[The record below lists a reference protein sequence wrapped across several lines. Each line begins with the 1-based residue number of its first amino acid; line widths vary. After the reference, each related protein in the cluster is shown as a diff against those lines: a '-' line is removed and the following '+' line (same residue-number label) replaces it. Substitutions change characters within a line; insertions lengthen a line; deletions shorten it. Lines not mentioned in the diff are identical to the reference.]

1 MYMFN
6 KIVKAKKL
14 INQHIIST
22 PSEFSHSLS
31 KLTGKSIYVKYEN
44 KQHTGSFK
52 FRGSLNKLL
61 SLKDDQRKKG
71 VIAMSAGNHAQGI
84 SLSCKYLGIKATIVM
99 PNNTPFEKIRKN
111 IDFGADVI
119 IHGNNVLESEKHVNE
134 LVTKY
139 GFIKVHPFN
148 DYDVIWGQGT
158 LMLEFLEKYPNINK
172 IYIPVGGGGLISG
185 CAVVAKTINKNIKI
199 IGVETENFPSLYN
212 SFYGT
217 KKLFEKSTIAE
228 GVAVNKIGKKNL
240 KIINQLVDET
250 VLVKESSIEKAISM
264 FLLNDKTL
272 VEGAG
277 ALGLAAILESK
288 DKKKNDDIGII
299 ACGGNLDSRVLSSLL
314 MRELARKK
322 QVLTLSIDMEDKPGQ
337 LSEISN
343 LCSKEKINI
352 LAVEHSRFTL
362 DLSVKAA
369 RLNITL
375 ETQDRKHAKKIIRL
389 IKKLDFK
396 VKEKIEN

>member
-1 MYMFN
+1 MFN
-6 KIVKAKKL
+6 KIIKAKKL
-14 INQHIIST
+14 INQHIINT
-22 PSEFSHSLS
+22 PSGLSHALS
-31 KLTGKSIYVKYEN
+31 ELTGRSIFVKYEN

-61 SLKDDQRKKG
+61 SLTEVQKKRG

-84 SLSCKYLGIKATIVM
+84 SLGCKYLGIKATIVM

-111 IDFGADVI
+111 IDYGANVI
-119 IHGNNVLESEKHVNE
+119 IHGNNVLESEKHVNK
-134 LVTKY
+134 LVEKY
-139 GFIKVHPFN
+139 DFVKIHPFN
-148 DYDVIWGQGT
+148 DYDVIYGQGT
-158 LMLEFLEKYPNINK
+158 LMLEFLQKHPNLKK

-185 CAVVAKTINKNIKI
+185 CAIVAKNLNKNIKI

-212 SFYGT
+212 SFYNS
-217 KKLFEKSTIAE
+217 KKSFEKSTIAE

-240 KIINQLVDET
+240 KIIKELVDET
-250 VLVKESSIEKAISM
+250 VLVKESSIEQAISM

-277 ALGLAAILESK
+277 ALGLAALLESK
-288 DKKKNDDIGII
+288 DRKKSDDIGII

-314 MRELARKK
+314 MRELVRKK

-337 LSEISN
+337 LSEISK
-343 LCSKEKINI
+343 LCSMEKINI

-362 DLSVKAA
+362 DLSVRAA

-375 ETQDRKHAKKIIRL
+375 ETQDKKHANKIINL
-389 IKKLDFK
+389 IKKLGFK
-396 VKEKIEN
+396 VREKVEN

>member
-1 MYMFN
+1 MFN
-6 KIVKAKKL
+6 KIIKAKKL
-14 INQHIIST
+14 INQHIINT
-22 PSEFSHSLS
+22 PSGLSHSLS
-31 KLTGKSIYVKYEN
+31 ELTGRSIFVKYEN

-61 SLKDDQRKKG
+61 SLTEEQKKKG

-84 SLSCKYLGIKATIVM
+84 SLGCKYLGIKATIVM

-111 IDFGADVI
+111 IDYGANVI
-119 IHGNNVLESEKHVNE
+119 IHGNNVLESEKHVNK
-134 LVTKY
+134 LVEKY
-139 GFIKVHPFN
+139 DFVKIHPFN
-148 DYDVIWGQGT
+148 DYDVIYGQGT
-158 LMLEFLEKYPNINK
+158 LMLEFLHKHPNLKK

-185 CAVVAKTINKNIKI
+185 CAIVAKNLNKNIKI

-212 SFYGT
+212 SFYKT
-217 KKLFEKSTIAE
+217 KKSFEKSTIAE

-240 KIINQLVDET
+240 KIIKQLVDET
-250 VLVKESSIEKAISM
+250 VLVKESSIEQAISM

-277 ALGLAAILESK
+277 ALGLAALLESK
-288 DKKKNDDIGII
+288 DRKKNDDIGVI

-337 LSEISN
+337 LSEISK
-343 LCSKEKINI
+343 LCSMEKINI

-362 DLSVKAA
+362 DLSVRAA

-375 ETQDRKHAKKIIRL
+375 ETQDKKHANKIINL
-389 IKKLDFK
+389 IKKLGFK
-396 VKEKIEN
+396 VREKVEN

>member
-1 MYMFN
+1 MFN
-6 KIVKAKKL
+6 KIIKAKKL
-14 INQHIIST
+14 INQHIINT
-22 PSEFSHSLS
+22 PSGLSHALS
-31 KLTGKSIYVKYEN
+31 ELTGRSIFVKYEN

-61 SLKDDQRKKG
+61 SLTEVQKKKG

-84 SLSCKYLGIKATIVM
+84 SLGCKHLGIKATIVM

-111 IDFGADVI
+111 INYGANVI
-119 IHGNNVLESEKHVNE
+119 IHGNNVLESEKHVNK
-134 LVTKY
+134 LVEKY
-139 GFIKVHPFN
+139 DFVKIHPFN
-148 DYDVIWGQGT
+148 DYDVIYGQGT
-158 LMLEFLEKYPNINK
+158 LMLEFLQKHPNLKK

-185 CAVVAKTINKNIKI
+185 CAIVAKNLNKNIKI

-212 SFYGT
+212 SFYKT
-217 KKLFEKSTIAE
+217 KKSFEKSTIAE

-240 KIINQLVDET
+240 KIIKELVDET
-250 VLVKESSIEKAISM
+250 VLVKESSIEQAISM

-277 ALGLAAILESK
+277 ALGLAALLESK
-288 DKKKNDDIGII
+288 DRKKSDDIGVI

-337 LSEISN
+337 LSEISK
-343 LCSKEKINI
+343 LCSLEKINI

-362 DLSVKAA
+362 DLSVRAA

-375 ETQDRKHAKKIIRL
+375 ETQDKKHANKIINL
-389 IKKLDFK
+389 IKKLGFK
-396 VKEKIEN
+396 VREKVEN

>member
-1 MYMFN
+1 MFN
-6 KIVKAKKL
+6 KIIKAKKL
-14 INQHIIST
+14 INQHIINT
-22 PSEFSHSLS
+22 PSGLSHALS
-31 KLTGKSIYVKYEN
+31 ELTGRSIFVKYEN

-61 SLKDDQRKKG
+61 SLTEVQKKKG

-84 SLSCKYLGIKATIVM
+84 SLGCKYLGIKATIVM

-111 IDFGADVI
+111 IDYGANVI
-119 IHGNNVLESEKHVNE
+119 IHGNNVLESEKHVNK
-134 LVTKY
+134 LVEKY
-139 GFIKVHPFN
+139 DFVKIHPFN
-148 DYDVIWGQGT
+148 DYDVIYGQGT
-158 LMLEFLEKYPNINK
+158 LMLEFLQKHPNLK
-172 IYIPVGGGGLISG
+172 KVYIPVGGGGLISG
-185 CAVVAKTINKNIKI
+185 CAIVAKNLNKNIKI

-212 SFYGT
+212 SFYRT
-217 KKLFEKSTIAE
+217 KKSFEKSTIAE

-240 KIINQLVDET
+240 KIIKELVDET
-250 VLVKESSIEKAISM
+250 VLVKESSIEQAISM

-277 ALGLAAILESK
+277 ALGLAALLESK
-288 DKKKNDDIGII
+288 DRKKSDDIGII

-337 LSEISN
+337 LSEISK
-343 LCSKEKINI
+343 LCSMEKINI

-362 DLSVKAA
+362 DLSVRAA

-375 ETQDRKHAKKIIRL
+375 ETQDKKHANKIINL
-389 IKKLDFK
+389 IKKLGFK
-396 VKEKIEN
+396 VREKVEN

>member
-1 MYMFN
+1 MFN
-6 KIVKAKKL
+6 KIIKAKKL
-14 INQHIIST
+14 INQHIINT
-22 PSEFSHSLS
+22 PSGLSHALS
-31 KLTGKSIYVKYEN
+31 ELTGRSIFVKYEN

-61 SLKDDQRKKG
+61 SLTEVQKKKG

-84 SLSCKYLGIKATIVM
+84 SLGCKYLGIKATIVM

-111 IDFGADVI
+111 IDYGANVI
-119 IHGNNVLESEKHVNE
+119 IHGNNVLESEKHVNK
-134 LVTKY
+134 LVEKY
-139 GFIKVHPFN
+139 DFVKIHPFN
-148 DYDVIWGQGT
+148 DYDVIYGQGT
-158 LMLEFLEKYPNINK
+158 LMLEFLQKHPNLKK

-185 CAVVAKTINKNIKI
+185 CAIVAKNLNKNIKI

-212 SFYGT
+212 SFYNS
-217 KKLFEKSTIAE
+217 KKSFEKSTIAE

-240 KIINQLVDET
+240 KIINELVDET
-250 VLVKESSIEKAISM
+250 VLVKESSIEQAISM

-277 ALGLAAILESK
+277 ALGLAALLESK
-288 DKKKNDDIGII
+288 DRKKSDDIGII

-314 MRELARKK
+314 MRELVRKK

-337 LSEISN
+337 LSEISK
-343 LCSKEKINI
+343 LCSMEKINI

-362 DLSVKAA
+362 DLSVRAA

-375 ETQDRKHAKKIIRL
+375 ETQDKKHANKIINL
-389 IKKLDFK
+389 IKKLGFK
-396 VKEKIEN
+396 VREKVEN

>member
-1 MYMFN
+1 MFN
-6 KIVKAKKL
+6 KIIKAKKL
-14 INQHIIST
+14 INQHIINT
-22 PSEFSHSLS
+22 PSDLSHALS
-31 KLTGKSIYVKYEN
+31 ELTGRSIFVKYEN

-61 SLKDDQRKKG
+61 SLTEIQKKKG

-84 SLSCKYLGIKATIVM
+84 SLGCKYLGIKATIVM

-111 IDFGADVI
+111 IDYGANVI

-134 LVTKY
+134 LVEKY
-139 GFIKVHPFN
+139 DYVKIHPFN
-148 DYDVIWGQGT
+148 DYDVIYGQGT
-158 LMLEFLEKYPNINK
+158 LMLEFLQRHPNLKK

-185 CAVVAKTINKNIKI
+185 CAIVAKNLNKNIKI

-212 SFYGT
+212 SFYKT
-217 KKLFEKSTIAE
+217 KKSFEKSTIAE

-240 KIINQLVDET
+240 KIIKELVDET
-250 VLVKESSIEKAISM
+250 VLVKESSIEQAISM

-277 ALGLAAILESK
+277 ALGLAAVLESI
-288 DKKKNDDIGII
+288 DRKKSDDIGVI

-337 LSEISN
+337 LSEISK
-343 LCSKEKINI
+343 LCSIEKINI

-362 DLSVKAA
+362 DLSVRAA

-375 ETQDRKHAKKIIRL
+375 ETQDEKHANKIIYL
-389 IKKLDFK
+389 IKKLGFK
-396 VKEKIEN
+396 VREKIEN

>member
-1 MYMFN
+1 MFN
-6 KIVKAKKL
+6 KIIKAKKL
-14 INQHIIST
+14 INQHIINT
-22 PSEFSHSLS
+22 PSGLS
-31 KLTGKSIYVKYEN
+31 YALSELTRRSIFVKYEN

-61 SLKDDQRKKG
+61 SLTEVQKKKG

-84 SLSCKYLGIKATIVM
+84 SLGCKYLGIKATIVM

-111 IDFGADVI
+111 IDYGANVI
-119 IHGNNVLESEKHVNE
+119 IHGNNVLESEKHVNK
-134 LVTKY
+134 LVEKY
-139 GFIKVHPFN
+139 DFVKIHPFN
-148 DYDVIWGQGT
+148 DYDVIYGQGT
-158 LMLEFLEKYPNINK
+158 LMLEFLQKHPNLK
-172 IYIPVGGGGLISG
+172 KVYIPVGGGGLISG
-185 CAVVAKTINKNIKI
+185 CAIVAKNLNKNIKI

-212 SFYGT
+212 SFYKS
-217 KKLFEKSTIAE
+217 KKSFEKSTIAE

-250 VLVKESSIEKAISM
+250 VLVKESSIEQAISM

-277 ALGLAAILESK
+277 ALGLAALLESK
-288 DKKKNDDIGII
+288 DRKKSDDIGII

-314 MRELARKK
+314 MRELVRKK

-337 LSEISN
+337 LSEISK
-343 LCSKEKINI
+343 LCSIEKINI

-362 DLSVKAA
+362 DLSVRAA

-375 ETQDRKHAKKIIRL
+375 ETQDKKHANKIINL
-389 IKKLDFK
+389 IKKLGFK
-396 VKEKIEN
+396 VREKVEN

>member
-1 MYMFN
+1 MFN
-6 KIVKAKKL
+6 KIIKAKKL
-14 INQHIIST
+14 INQHIINT
-22 PSEFSHSLS
+22 PSGLSHALS
-31 KLTGKSIYVKYEN
+31 ELTGRSIFVKYEN

-61 SLKDDQRKKG
+61 SLTEVQKKRG

-84 SLSCKYLGIKATIVM
+84 SLGCKYLGIKATIVM

-111 IDFGADVI
+111 IDYGANVI
-119 IHGNNVLESEKHVNE
+119 IHGNNVLESEKHVNK
-134 LVTKY
+134 LVEKY
-139 GFIKVHPFN
+139 DFVKIHPFN
-148 DYDVIWGQGT
+148 DYDVIYGQGT
-158 LMLEFLEKYPNINK
+158 LMLEFLQKHPNLK
-172 IYIPVGGGGLISG
+172 KVYIPVGGGGLISG
-185 CAVVAKTINKNIKI
+185 CAIVAKNLNKNIKI

-212 SFYGT
+212 SFYKS
-217 KKLFEKSTIAE
+217 KKSFEKSTIAE

-240 KIINQLVDET
+240 KIIKELVDET
-250 VLVKESSIEKAISM
+250 VLVKESSIEQAISM

-277 ALGLAAILESK
+277 ALGLAALLESK
-288 DKKKNDDIGII
+288 DRKKSDDIGII

-314 MRELARKK
+314 MRELVRKK

-337 LSEISN
+337 LSEISK
-343 LCSKEKINI
+343 LCSMEKINI

-362 DLSVKAA
+362 DLSVRAA

-375 ETQDRKHAKKIIRL
+375 ETQDKKHANKIINL
-389 IKKLDFK
+389 IKKLGFK
-396 VKEKIEN
+396 VREKVEN

>member
-1 MYMFN
+1 MFN
-6 KIVKAKKL
+6 KIIKAKKL
-14 INQHIIST
+14 INQHIINT
-22 PSEFSHSLS
+22 PSGLS
-31 KLTGKSIYVKYEN
+31 YALSELTRRSIFVKYEN

-61 SLKDDQRKKG
+61 SLTEAQKKKG

-84 SLSCKYLGIKATIVM
+84 SLGCKYLGIKATIVM

-111 IDFGADVI
+111 IDYGANVI
-119 IHGNNVLESEKHVNE
+119 IHGNNVLESEKYVNK
-134 LVTKY
+134 LVEKY
-139 GFIKVHPFN
+139 DFVKIHPFN
-148 DYDVIWGQGT
+148 DYDVIYGQGT
-158 LMLEFLEKYPNINK
+158 LMLEFLQKHPNLKK

-185 CAVVAKTINKNIKI
+185 CAIVAKNLNKNIKI

-212 SFYGT
+212 SFYKS
-217 KKLFEKSTIAE
+217 KKSFEKSTIAE

-240 KIINQLVDET
+240 KIIKELVDET
-250 VLVKESSIEKAISM
+250 VLVKESSIEQAISM

-277 ALGLAAILESK
+277 ALGLAALLESK
-288 DKKKNDDIGII
+288 DRKKSDDIGII

-314 MRELARKK
+314 MRELVRKK

-337 LSEISN
+337 LSEISK
-343 LCSKEKINI
+343 LCSMEKINI

-362 DLSVKAA
+362 DLSVRAA

-375 ETQDRKHAKKIIRL
+375 ETQDKKHANKIINL
-389 IKKLDFK
+389 IKKLGFK
-396 VKEKIEN
+396 VREKVEN